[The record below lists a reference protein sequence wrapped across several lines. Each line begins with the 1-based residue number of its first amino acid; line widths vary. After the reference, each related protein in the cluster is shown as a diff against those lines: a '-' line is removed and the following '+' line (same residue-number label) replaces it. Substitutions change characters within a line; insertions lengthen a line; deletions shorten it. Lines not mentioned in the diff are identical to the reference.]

1 MSRERPLT
9 RERIVNAALAL
20 LGSERRDATR
30 LSDIAK
36 KAGVSRQAIYLHFG
50 SRAEVLIAATKA
62 LDAQLDM
69 DSQLQASRTAP
80 SGRVR
85 LEAFVL
91 AWCSYVPKIYRVA
104 KPLMDMAATDTEA
117 ASAWSQR
124 MSDMREGCAAAIQ
137 ALHGDGDLPAGLDP
151 EIATDLMWSMLLVTT
166 WEDLVLQRGWTQS
179 TYENEMVA
187 ACQRLFVA

>member
-1 MSRERPLT
+1 MSSRGNST
-9 RERIVNAALAL
+9 KERIVNAALAL
-20 LGSERRDATR
+20 LEGDQRDATR
-30 LSDIAK
+30 LSDVAR

-69 DSQLQASRTAP
+69 DSQLRASRTAP

-137 ALHGDGDLPAGLDP
+137 ALHADGDLPAGTEP
-151 EIATDLMWSMLLVTT
+151 EMATDLIWSMLSVTT
-166 WEDLVLQRGWTQS
+166 WEDLVQRRGWAQT
-179 TYENEMVA
+179 TYEREMVA
-187 ACQRLFVA
+187 ACQRLFIA

>member
-1 MSRERPLT
+1 M
-9 RERIVNAALAL
+9 NAALAL

-117 ASAWSQR
+117 ASAWSRR

>member
-1 MSRERPLT
+1 MSSRRVST
-9 RERIVNAALAL
+9 KERIVTAALAL
-20 LGSERRDATR
+20 LGSDQRDATR

-62 LDAQLDM
+62 LDAKLDL
-69 DSQLQASRTAP
+69 DSQLQASRTAT

-91 AWCSYVPKIYRVA
+91 AWCRHVPKIYRVA
-104 KPLMDMAATDTEA
+104 KPLMDMAATDGEA
-117 ASAWSQR
+117 ASAWAQR

-137 ALHGDGDLPAGLDP
+137 ALHSDGDLPTTTDP
-151 EIATDLMWSMLLVTT
+151 EMATDLMWSMLSVTT
-166 WEDLVLQRGWTQS
+166 WEDLVRHRGWAQTA
-179 TYENEMVA
+179 YEREMVA
-187 ACQRLFVA
+187 ACQRLFVV